1 MEGVDRLTM
10 THNLVTLLFCSN
22 EDISQILLFRIKW
35 WEARCIFFSV
45 VIAFELSAICSLRS
59 FYGLAKQDGTWF
71 FCIVDFRLVN
81 LTSEDFF
88 VRVTSSAKAFFEVV
102 DVLIERFSW
111 GVSSQKLSLRA
122 SPFMRPFLT
131 PWGSQK
137 EKCVYWKVSVGLKWV
152 RMSRIPWLWN
162 LSPL

>member
-81 LTSEDFF
+81 LTSEDFS

-111 GVSSQKLSLRA
+111 GVSSQKSKGFARGCQG
-122 SPFMRPFLT
+122 FR
-131 PWGSQK
+131 GC
-137 EKCVYWKVSVGLKWV
+137 EI
-152 RMSRIPWLWN
+152 SRLCKQLYPE
-162 LSPL
+162 S